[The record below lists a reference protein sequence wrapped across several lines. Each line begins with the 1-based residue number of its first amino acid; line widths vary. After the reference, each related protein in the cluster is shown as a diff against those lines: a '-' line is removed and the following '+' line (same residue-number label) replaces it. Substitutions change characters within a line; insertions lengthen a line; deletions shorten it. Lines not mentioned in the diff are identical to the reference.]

1 MGRKKSPLYK
11 LFDCVDF
18 LENVIVGVAL
28 TGMFFTIMAQIIGRL
43 VAHPFPWTEETT
55 RYLFIWMMFIA
66 LAAGFNKAES
76 SRVVLFLNLGP
87 KWLKKFSEVL
97 YAVIVIGFFG
107 FMVIYGWELV
117 MQQKMLNEM
126 GTALRIPMTIIG
138 FCVPLSGVL
147 GITGT
152 IQSFLEYR
160 GNGAISD
167 DTKAEGGNEA

>member
-1 MGRKKSPLYK
+1 
-11 LFDCVDF
+11 
-18 LENVIVGVAL
+18 
-28 TGMFFTIMAQIIGRL
+28 
-43 VAHPFPWTEETT
+43 
-55 RYLFIWMMFIA
+55 
-66 LAAGFNKAES
+66 
-76 SRVVLFLNLGP
+76 
-87 KWLKKFSEVL
+87 
-97 YAVIVIGFFG
+97 
-107 FMVIYGWELV
+107 MVIYGWELV

-160 GNGAISD
+160 GNVAISD